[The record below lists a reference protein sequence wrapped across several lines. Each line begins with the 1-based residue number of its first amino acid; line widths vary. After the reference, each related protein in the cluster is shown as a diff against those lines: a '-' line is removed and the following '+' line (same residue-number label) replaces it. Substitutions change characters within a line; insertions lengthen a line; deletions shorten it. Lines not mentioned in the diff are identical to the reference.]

1 MHQDSPDTNPT
12 PPADRG
18 GTLAR
23 ISGELI
29 AHSPFS
35 VSSVAIGLV
44 LAGLICVM
52 APVAE
57 EPAEPQAAV
66 TAHGPNHDEHG
77 HGAPGR
83 SPGAFSRPLFHLFH
97 PVHMFFSAA
106 ATTAMFWR
114 YERRLAKAVLIGI
127 LGAVGVC
134 GVSDIL
140 MPYASQLLLVTL
152 GKLDP
157 AEPLHLHVCIIRHPD
172 LVVPFAIIGVAVGLA
187 AAMVIERSTLFSHSL
202 HVFSSTMASIF
213 YLIGPFGRTAWI
225 DSLGLVFLLVVLA
238 VMIPC
243 CVSDI
248 IFPLALTRSA
258 RDDHAKETHHHH

>member
-1 MHQDSPDTNPT
+1 
-12 PPADRG
+12 
-18 GTLAR
+18 
-23 ISGELI
+23 
-29 AHSPFS
+29 
-35 VSSVAIGLV
+35 V
-44 LAGLICVM
+44 LICVV

-57 EPAEPQAAV
+57 ETVGPQAVVAV
-66 TAHGPNHDEHG
+66 DGPNHDEHG
-77 HGAPGR
+77 HSDPGR
-83 SPGAFSRPLFHLFH
+83 SPGGFSRPLFHLFH

-114 YERRLAKAVLIGI
+114 YERRLVKAVLIGI

-157 AEPLHLHVCIIRHPD
+157 GTPLRIHICIVHHPD
-172 LVVPFAIIGVAVGLA
+172 LVVPFAIIGVAVGLS

-213 YLIGPFGRTAWI
+213 YLIGPFGRTGWF
-225 DSLGLVFLLVVLA
+225 DLLGLVFLLVVLA

-258 RDDHAKETHHHH
+258 RDEHAKEPHHHH